1 MATSKMPALRAQR
14 WGQEMSRT
22 ACQWAAILAPNTKA
36 PTTPPTTLMLVFD
49 REGDLQGWYALWP
62 LSNHELSLRIVKWRT
77 TKVAKAIIDNNNE
90 PMALLERYVETQR
103 PTNRYHL
110 VYNRKLK
117 KYQDFKD

>member
-1 MATSKMPALRAQR
+1 MATARMSTLRAER
-14 WGQEMSRT
+14 WGKEMAVAAR
-22 ACQWAAILAPNTKA
+22 QWAAILAPNTKA
-36 PTTPPTTLMLVFD
+36 PDEPPTVLMLVFD
-49 REGDLQGWYALWP
+49 RERELQGWYALWP

-77 TKVAKAIIDNNNE
+77 TKVAKAIIDNNCE
-90 PMALLERYVETQR
+90 PMAQLERYIETQR